1 VMIARRNATLIR
13 SAALLALFLLVPIKA
28 QVTTS
33 AQQTGP
39 HTGQSTK
46 GAVIKGRA
54 PVSKE
59 ILKAS
64 LPKANEATLK
74 NGLRVLLLEYHKVPT
89 FSMEMVILSG
99 GLSDPT
105 GRRGLAQLTAALL
118 REGTLK
124 RTSRE
129 IAEQLDSLGATLFA
143 SSGLSSFTTN
153 VSASGLTESLDQVL
167 DIFADVIRNPK
178 FPADELEKYKARTI
192 SQYQL
197 LRSSPQFLAQ
207 EQFSKA
213 VYGDHPAAMIFAPID
228 SLKKMTT
235 EDLARF
241 HAEHYLP
248 NNSLLAVVGDLTMK
262 ELLPKVERAFGDW
275 KQGQVPKTLI
285 PPAPKPA
292 PSKIYLV
299 DRPGSVQTLLQL
311 GDLSIERTDPDYYA
325 LTVMN
330 RILGGGPS
338 SRLFLN
344 VREDKGYAYS
354 VGSSFSSSK
363 YRGTWFAFAPVRTEV
378 TDGAMQELM
387 KELTRMRE
395 EKVSA
400 ADLENAKRSIVGSFA
415 LSLEQPQALL
425 QNIITQK
432 LYDLPADYWDKYPQK
447 IAAVTADE
455 VQQAARKYI
464 DLDHLQVVAVG
475 DASKIRDVMA
485 KYGKVEVYTT
495 EGKPVRAEG
504 AAQE

>member
-1 VMIARRNATLIR
+1 MKTTRKLVVLMV
-13 SAALLALFLLVPIKA
+13 LFLLAAPSKSQVPVGA
-28 QVTTS
+28 GQS
-33 AQQTGP
+33 AP
-39 HTGQSTK
+39 HTAQSTK

-59 ILKAS
+59 ILKVS
-64 LPKANEATLK
+64 LPKAQEAILK
-74 NGLRVLLLEYHKVPT
+74 NGLRVVLLEYHKVPT
-89 FSMEMVILSG
+89 FTMEMVILSG
-99 GLSDPT
+99 GLSDPADHL
-105 GRRGLAQLTAALL
+105 GLAQTAAALL
-118 REGTLK
+118 REGTIK
-124 RTSRE
+124 RTSKD

-178 FPADELEKYKARTI
+178 FPADELEKYKTRTI
-192 SQYQL
+192 SQYQFA
-197 LRSSPQFLAQ
+197 RSLPQFLAQ
-207 EQFSKA
+207 EQFNKA
-213 VYGDHPAAMIFAPID
+213 VYGDHPAAMTFAPID
-228 SLKKMTT
+228 SLKKITT
-235 EDLARF
+235 EDLVRF

-248 NNSLLAVVGDLTMK
+248 NNAILAVVGDLTMK
-262 ELLPKVERAFGDW
+262 QLLPKVERAFGDW
-275 KQGQVPKTLI
+275 KQGQMPRTVI
-285 PPAPKPA
+285 PPAPAPA

-299 DRPGSVQTLLQL
+299 NRPGSVQTVLQL

-400 ADLENAKRSIVGSFA
+400 ADLDNAKRSIVGSFA

-447 IAAVTADE
+447 IAAVTADD

-475 DASKIRDVMA
+475 DASKIRDVMS
-485 KYGKVEVYTT
+485 KYGKVEVYTAD
-495 EGKPVRAEG
+495 GKPARPDG
-504 AAQE
+504 GR